1 MKEAFVF
8 PGLKVEIKDTPI
20 PTPGPGQV
28 LIKVVVCGSNPK
40 DFKMSEWFKNMP
52 EMDQGNDIAGYV
64 ESVGEGVTQFKAGDR
79 VAALLELF
87 PGGGYAEYA
96 VAKAQATFHL
106 PDKTTFEEGAAIPLA
121 ALTAVVGMYAADRL
135 ALPQPTAPATSS
147 IPLVIYGGSSAVG
160 TYAIQLALRSNIH
173 PIICVAGRAAAHVEK
188 MIDRSKGDTIVDYRK
203 GDDAVVQGLKE
214 ALKGQKLCHAFD
226 ATCDQNSW
234 INISKVLD
242 PTSGRLTVV
251 LPPKESLADIAQGK
265 EAALY
270 TEVPKRVHQ
279 SMTSVWD
286 VFDKQLEL
294 GKVYCEYITKGLEV
308 GWFKAQPQEVCEGGL
323 GGIEGALTKLRDGKA
338 SAVKYVFRIGDTPGA
353 GSGQ

>member
-1 MKEAFVF
+1 MKEAFVH
-8 PGLKVEIKDTPI
+8 PGLKVEIKDSPI
-20 PTPGPGQV
+20 PVAGPGQV

-40 DFKMSEWFKNMP
+40 DFKMSEWFMDMP

-121 ALTAVVGMYAADRL
+121 ALTAVVGLYAADRL
-135 ALPQPTAPATSS
+135 ALPQHTAPAASS

-173 PIICVAGRAAAHVEK
+173 PIICVAGRAAAHVES

-203 GDDAVVQGLKE
+203 GDNDVVQGLKD
-214 ALKGQKLCHAFD
+214 ALKGQKLSHAFD

-234 INISKVLD
+234 INISKVLE
-242 PTSGRLTVV
+242 PSGRLTVV

-270 TEVPKRVHQ
+270 KEVPKSVHQ

-286 VFDKQLEL
+286 VFDKQQEL
-294 GKVYCEYITKGLEV
+294 GRTYCEYFTMGLEE
-308 GWFKAQPQEVCEGGL
+308 GWFKAQPQEVCESGL

-338 SAVKYVFRIGDTPGA
+338 SAVKYVFRIADTPGA

>member
-8 PGLKVEIKDTPI
+8 PGLKVDIRDSPI
-20 PTPGPGQV
+20 PVAGPGQV
-28 LIKVVVCGSNPK
+28 LIKVIVCGSNPK
-40 DFKMSEWFKNMP
+40 DFKMSEWFRAMP

-64 ESVGEGVTQFKAGDR
+64 ENVGEGMTQFKAGDR
-79 VAALLELF
+79 VAALLELI

-106 PDKTTFEEGAAIPLA
+106 PDKITFEEGAAIPLA
-121 ALTAVVGMYAADRL
+121 ALTAV
-135 ALPQPTAPATSS
+135 PTAPATSS

-160 TYAIQLALRSNIH
+160 SYAIQLALRSNIH
-173 PIICVAGRAAAHVEK
+173 PIICVAGRAAAHVES

-203 GDDAVVQGLKE
+203 GDEAVVQGLKE

-270 TEVPKRVHQ
+270 REVPESVHQ
-279 SMTSVWD
+279 SMTSVWG
-286 VFDKQLEL
+286 VFGKQLKL
-294 GKVYCEYITKGLEV
+294 GKVYCEYFTKGLEE

-338 SAVKYVFRIGDTPGA
+338 SAVKYVFRIADTPGA